1 MNNRQPREIGQT
13 TETEVIQNHEP
24 RKLNSTVTLHPK
36 ITYGAFVMN
45 YIDELQTEINKL
57 SKENVYLQS
66 DEYLNTI
73 FPTNYIQDLK
83 DKIEELEK
91 ENKLLKKQNAQQL
104 NPKSTYTESVDPW
117 KTYAGGVNPRLTL
130 AGGIDPRATL
140 AGGIDPKA
148 TYGGYNSSY
157 VKELQNQLTKITEEN
172 FYYKSEEYKKKLTG
186 SHSKEKKS
194 LIRKIQRLSLLIQQL
209 SYDSMERENIL
220 GSLKEIL
227 ENKSEAV
234 IRSTI
239 GSFDIE

>member
-1 MNNRQPREIGQT
+1 MNNRQPREIAQT
-13 TETEVIQNHEP
+13 TETEAIQNHEP

-45 YIDELQTEINKL
+45 YIDELQAEINKL

-91 ENKLLKKQNAQQL
+91 ENELLKKQNAQVL
-104 NPKSTYTESVDPW
+104 NPRTTYIGGLDP
-117 KTYAGGVNPRLTL
+117 KTTY
-130 AGGIDPRATL
+130 

-172 FYYKSEEYKKKLTG
+172 FYYKSEEYKKKITG
-186 SHSKEKKS
+186 SFSKEKKS
-194 LIRKIQRLSLLIQQL
+194 MIRKIQRLSLLIQQL
-209 SYDSMERENIL
+209 SYDSIEREKIL
-220 GSLKEIL
+220 ASLKEIL
-227 ENKSEAV
+227 DNRSEGV
-234 IRSTI
+234 IRSTE
-239 GSFDIE
+239 GTFDIE